1 MQFKHCEGLGADAAN
16 VYEGRPWAPS
26 PPKHQA
32 STKPG
37 TTETT
42 LANMELGLLSDYEG
56 RLWAPSPKHQASNKP
71 GTPETTL
78 ADMVLGLTW
87 IASRCCLIFLRM
99 QCRPVET
106 RPNVV
111 PRKAALKILVGTRAK
126 TILGSYTAAQVRSSE
141 CEPNAGRGPR
151 TNSAHCLMPR

>member
-1 MQFKHCEGLGADAAN
+1 
-16 VYEGRPWAPS
+16 
-26 PPKHQA
+26 
-32 STKPG
+32 
-37 TTETT
+37 
-42 LANMELGLLSDYEG
+42 MELGLPSDYEG

-106 RPNVV
+106 RPNDFGWDPSKDDPGKLHGGPSQVE
-111 PRKAALKILVGTRAK
+111 RMRAVAREQ
-126 TILGSYTAAQVRSSE
+126 IQLTA
-141 CEPNAGRGPR
+141 
-151 TNSAHCLMPR
+151 

>member
-1 MQFKHCEGLGADAAN
+1 
-16 VYEGRPWAPS
+16 
-26 PPKHQA
+26 
-32 STKPG
+32 
-37 TTETT
+37 
-42 LANMELGLLSDYEG
+42 MELGLPSDYEG

-141 CEPNAGRGPR
+141 CEPWPANKFSSLPDAPVVELLNDILS
-151 TNSAHCLMPR
+151 TTPLQSASLMADPKLKMQ